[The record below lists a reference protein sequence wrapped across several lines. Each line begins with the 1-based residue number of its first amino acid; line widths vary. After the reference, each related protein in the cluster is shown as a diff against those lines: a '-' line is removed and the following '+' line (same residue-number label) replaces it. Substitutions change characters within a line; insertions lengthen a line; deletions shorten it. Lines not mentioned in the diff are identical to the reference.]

1 MQELEN
7 NNWIISDPL
16 ENIYEIYANLNG
28 MTILLNFN
36 HFWIT

>member
-16 ENIYEIYANLNG
+16 ENIYEIYVNLNG